1 MLEKRIEDLQR
12 MALQVNRIDGAI
24 VRLTERWQRHVYDQ
38 GFQMLNDEALAKKT
52 FRAIEDFIE
61 FKKQCDDLVIR
72 VFQRKDMQE
81 IFMKCVRTAFEKFLN
96 IDPNIIA
103 EYLAKFLDFYLKK
116 NTGSS
121 NMTMND
127 EKLDKLVTDTI
138 EIFKFVNAK
147 DVFEEFYLRGLARR
161 LLLKKSASTEAE
173 KIMLTKI
180 RTECSSE
187 FGTKTDSMLKDL
199 LESEHIMKEYRTV
212 KGGEDCLRDKNEGIE
227 ASFHILS

>member
-1 MLEKRIEDLQR
+1 
-12 MALQVNRIDGAI
+12 
-24 VRLTERWQRHVYDQ
+24 
-38 GFQMLNDEALAKKT
+38 MLNDEKLAKKT

-61 FKKQCDDLVIR
+61 FKKQCLDLVMR
-72 VFQRKDMQE
+72 VFQRKEEQTM
-81 IFMKCVRTAFEKFLN
+81 FTKCVRTAFEKFLN

-121 NMTMND
+121 NVTMND
-127 EKLDKLVTDTI
+127 EKLEKLVTDTI

-173 KIMLTKI
+173 KIMLSKI
-180 RTECSSE
+180 RTECSPE

-199 LESEHIMKEYRTV
+199 QESEHIMKEYRTM
-212 KGGEDCLRDKNEGIE
+212 KGGEDSLR
-227 ASFHILS
+227 

>member
-1 MLEKRIEDLQR
+1 
-12 MALQVNRIDGAI
+12 MARIDGAMK
-24 VRLTERWQRHVYDQ
+24 RMTGRWQRHIYDQ
-38 GFQMLNDEALAKKT
+38 GFQMLNDEKLAKKT

-61 FKKQCDDLVIR
+61 FKKQCLDLVMR
-72 VFQRKDMQE
+72 VFQRKEEQIM
-81 IFMKCVRTAFEKFLN
+81 FTKCVRNAFEKFLN

-121 NMTMND
+121 NVTMND
-127 EKLDKLVTDTI
+127 DKLEKLVIDTI

-173 KIMLTKI
+173 KIMLSKI

-199 LESEHIMKEYRTV
+199 QESEHIMKEYRTM
-212 KGGEDCLRDKNEGIE
+212 KGGEDALREKNQGIE
-227 ASFHILS
+227 AQFHILS

>member
-1 MLEKRIEDLQR
+1 MEESKNPDADILAANRTEFDTFMLEQRIEDLQR
-12 MALQVNRIDGAI
+12 MASQVNRVDGAI
-24 VRLTERWQRHVYDQ
+24 KVMQDRWQRHVYDQ
-38 GFQMLNDEALAKKT
+38 GLVMLNDEKLAKKT
-52 FRAIEDFIE
+52 FRAIEDFIV

-72 VFQRKDMQE
+72 VFQRKEMQTL
-81 IFMKCVRTAFEKFLN
+81 FLKSVKLAFEKFLN

-121 NMTMND
+121 NVTMND
-127 EKLDKLVTDTI
+127 DKLEKLVTDTI

-199 LESEHIMKEYRTV
+199 
-212 KGGEDCLRDKNEGIE
+212 
-227 ASFHILS
+227 